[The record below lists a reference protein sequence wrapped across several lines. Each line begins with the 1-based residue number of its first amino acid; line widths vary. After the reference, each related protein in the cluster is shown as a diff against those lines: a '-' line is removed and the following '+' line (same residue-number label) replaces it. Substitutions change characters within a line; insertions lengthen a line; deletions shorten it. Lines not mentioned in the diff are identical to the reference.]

1 MQRRG
6 SLVQVAW
13 PSILHSRRLT
23 SWAKRTA
30 GRRAARVWPMAVAA
44 YPVGVVG
51 FRLPRTWE
59 CGGVEWYCRSTPT
72 KERYVMSEEPISL
85 GALAYASN
93 LYNAMTDFG
102 SSFREFQHRV
112 HGKPDLD
119 DPDPVS

>member
-1 MQRRG
+1 M
-6 SLVQVAW
+6 
-13 PSILHSRRLT
+13 
-23 SWAKRTA
+23 
-30 GRRAARVWPMAVAA
+30 
-44 YPVGVVG
+44 
-51 FRLPRTWE
+51 
-59 CGGVEWYCRSTPT
+59 EWYCRSTPT

-119 DPDPVS
+119 DPDRRGDLAQHEPGKRHESGGDHGADKGIEHLQSALPGVNPGRFSACRKVTP